1 MYKEILGLVSVK
13 ISAILRSGSVASR
26 FSLIVFVFENGSLI
40 ASVIRQFGHN
50 DKKFVRRPKRAAFD
64 PQFTIGTVKH
74 SQQIAVWG
82 CFSSAGPG
90 ALHLIEGTMDRFQYR
105 EILKK
110 HLRASVRRLGM
121 SRRFVFQQDNDPK
134 VILNQTSS
142 LFL

>member
-1 MYKEILGLVSVK
+1 MLWSDETI
-13 ISAILRSGSVASR
+13 IS
-26 FSLIVFVFENGSLI
+26 
-40 ASVIRQFGHN
+40 QFGHN

-64 PQFTIGTVKH
+64 PRFTIGTVKH

-134 VILNQTSS
+134 V
-142 LFL
+142 